1 MASSKLLL
9 AGLAST
15 TLLLT
20 ACGGGSDNDSRSGNP
35 TPTPAPTSNPTPTPT
50 PTATPTPTP
59 TPTPTAGVT
68 KVNGPLDPVQEQ
80 VVDGV
85 IANELAG
92 QLPEPF
98 STFTLCTAASLNQLV
113 DVPDAILAGAEGL
126 ANGADPFDAFNGSA
140 ADAQGALERFAASL
154 QATLVA
160 MAERGSCD
168 PDADATAASGNPLAG
183 TPLAPVGTA
192 LEGLIASF
200 GDGSEDP
207 NLTTLSTAVAPALT
221 ALGVALDGLPA
232 EITSAPVLG
241 GVVGTL
247 DTAIDDVA
255 ATLAPFGAYDGPA
268 TATAASTALNNL
280 LQGVLLNTIPVADI
294 DPAVATQIGDGI
306 NTLTA
311 TLGSG
316 LGQVVTPLFNEG
328 LNGVLSPVLDPVE
341 GLLAA
346 IAGSG
351 NPLDGVLAAFA
362 GDATGNG
369 VDALLGAILSAA
381 NGTPLENLVVAAGG
395 SPASDSPL
403 AVLSELQA
411 QLAGLDTVLGTAV
424 TQNDD
429 LATSL
434 TTILNTL
441 LGDPADGSILGGLLG
456 GLL

>member
-1 MASSKLLL
+1 M
-9 AGLAST
+9 
-15 TLLLT
+15 
-20 ACGGGSDNDSRSGNP
+20 
-35 TPTPAPTSNPTPTPT
+35 
-50 PTATPTPTP
+50 
-59 TPTPTAGVT
+59 
-68 KVNGPLDPVQEQ
+68 
-80 VVDGV
+80 
-85 IANELAG
+85 
-92 QLPEPF
+92 
-98 STFTLCTAASLNQLV
+98 
-113 DVPDAILAGAEGL
+113 
-126 ANGADPFDAFNGSA
+126 
-140 ADAQGALERFAASL
+140 
-154 QATLVA
+154 
-160 MAERGSCD
+160 
-168 PDADATAASGNPLAG
+168 
-183 TPLAPVGTA
+183 
-192 LEGLIASF
+192 
-200 GDGSEDP
+200 
-207 NLTTLSTAVAPALT
+207 APALT